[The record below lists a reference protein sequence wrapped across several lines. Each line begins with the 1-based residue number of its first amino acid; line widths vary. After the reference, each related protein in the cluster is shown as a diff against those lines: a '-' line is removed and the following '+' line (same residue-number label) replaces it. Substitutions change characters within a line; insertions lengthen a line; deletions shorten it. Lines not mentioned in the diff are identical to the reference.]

1 MIGAYCVSPERRQ
14 SIILISD
21 FVAENILSVIFDLK
35 LCLFSIKHKWLS
47 DCFTNCEFL
56 TEYLSLI
63 Y

>member
-1 MIGAYCVSPERRQ
+1 MIGAYCVSPVRRQ
-14 SIILISD
+14 SIIPISD
-21 FVAENILSVIFDLK
+21 IVTKNFLSVIFGL
-35 LCLFSIKHKWLS
+35 SPIKHKWLS